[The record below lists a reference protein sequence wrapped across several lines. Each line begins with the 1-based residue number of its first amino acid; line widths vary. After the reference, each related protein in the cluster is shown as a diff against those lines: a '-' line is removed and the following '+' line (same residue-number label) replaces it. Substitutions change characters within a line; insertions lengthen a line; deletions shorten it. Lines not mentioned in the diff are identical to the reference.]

1 LEFNENKATTY
12 LNLRDTMKAV
22 LRRKPIVLRASKK
35 KLEIAYTS
43 SLTAHLETLEEKEAN
58 SPKRKRRQKI
68 IKLRAEINQV
78 ETKRTIQRINQTRS
92 LFFEKINKKD
102 ISLVTLIRGHRDT
115 ILINKIRNERGDIT
129 TEPEETQNTIRS
141 YYKRLYSTKQEN
153 LDVMENVQVP
163 KLNQDQINYLNCPI
177 SNKEKEAVINS
188 FPAKK
193 YPGPNGFSAEFYQIF
208 KEDIIPTL
216 HKLFNKIET

>member
-1 LEFNENKATTY
+1 VY
-12 LNLRDTMKAV
+12 RD
-22 LRRKPIVLRASKK
+22 S
-35 KLEIAYTS
+35 
-43 SLTAHLETLEEKEAN
+43 
-58 SPKRKRRQKI
+58 
-68 IKLRAEINQV
+68 
-78 ETKRTIQRINQTRS
+78 
-92 LFFEKINKKD
+92 
-102 ISLVTLIRGHRDT
+102 
-115 ILINKIRNERGDIT
+115 ILINKIRNEKGDIT
-129 TEPEETQNTIRS
+129 TEPDEIQNIITF
-141 YYKRLYSTKQEN
+141 YYKTLAN
-153 LDVMENVQVP
+153 LDEMDNLLDRYLVP